1 MDVNPATASS
11 AMHLPSEPR
20 QQAALL
26 RRVHDA
32 VLGGEKLPA
41 SPRSVISASWQR
53 SLAAHVNPEDY
64 RPPVI
69 YKPDEVA
76 DVRSAHPLHAVLPLL
91 REMLVSIADESQHI
105 VIVTDTDATI
115 LWREGPTDL
124 CLRADPVGLCEGT
137 RWAEDSIGTNA
148 MGTALALGAPVQI
161 YSAEHV
167 LRTLHTWTCAAT
179 PIRDPDTGCALGTID
194 VSGLLHAL
202 HPAVVSL
209 VTATAQLAEGH
220 LRIQMAVRDEQL
232 RARNMPHLAA
242 LRGEP
247 GALLTPSGRV
257 LAAEPRGSWPKR
269 IDIRPCEDRVL
280 LDDGLEVQVE
290 PLAEGYLV
298 RVPRS
303 ARAAV
308 RLPTL
313 SLSCLR
319 ADRPVAVLDGRELAL
334 TQRRAEILT
343 LLALHPA
350 GLSAEQLALQLY
362 GDHGNPATVRAEIH
376 RLRAQLGKP
385 AMQTKPYRLRAQ
397 VDADFLTVRAALCAG
412 KLHTALSACQAPLL
426 AQSDAPAIR
435 AERDQ
440 LAVALRSAVLGH
452 RNLEAVWT
460 FSQTTLGQ
468 DDLDVFKRL
477 ARELPSLDPRQ
488 PVVQASLKWLLA
500 AGE

>member
-1 MDVNPATASS
+1 
-11 AMHLPSEPR
+11 
-20 QQAALL
+20 
-26 RRVHDA
+26 
-32 VLGGEKLPA
+32 
-41 SPRSVISASWQR
+41 
-53 SLAAHVNPEDY
+53 
-64 RPPVI
+64 
-69 YKPDEVA
+69 
-76 DVRSAHPLHAVLPLL
+76 
-91 REMLVSIADESQHI
+91 
-105 VIVTDTDATI
+105 
-115 LWREGPTDL
+115 
-124 CLRADPVGLCEGT
+124 
-137 RWAEDSIGTNA
+137 
-148 MGTALALGAPVQI
+148 
-161 YSAEHV
+161 
-167 LRTLHTWTCAAT
+167 
-179 PIRDPDTGCALGTID
+179 
-194 VSGLLHAL
+194 
-202 HPAVVSL
+202 
-209 VTATAQLAEGH
+209 
-220 LRIQMAVRDEQL
+220 
-232 RARNMPHLAA
+232 
-242 LRGEP
+242 
-247 GALLTPSGRV
+247 
-257 LAAEPRGSWPKR
+257 
-269 IDIRPCEDRVL
+269 VL

-334 TQRRAEILT
+334 TLRRAEILT

-362 GDHGNPATVRAEIH
+362 GDHGNPTTVRAEIH
-376 RLRAQLGKP
+376 RLRAQLGEP

-397 VDADFLTVRAALCAG
+397 VDADFLTVRAALRAG
-412 KLHTALSACQAPLL
+412 KLHTALAACQAPLL

-488 PVVQASLKWLLA
+488 PVVQARLKWLLA
-500 AGE
+500 DG